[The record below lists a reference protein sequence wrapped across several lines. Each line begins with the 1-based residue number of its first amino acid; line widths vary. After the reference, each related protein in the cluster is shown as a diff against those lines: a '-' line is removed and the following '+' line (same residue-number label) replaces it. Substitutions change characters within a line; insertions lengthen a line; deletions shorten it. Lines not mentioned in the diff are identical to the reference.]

1 MKPMTPSPCALA
13 LALILCGSSAAH
25 ADTVFKPGLFVRQ
38 TQHWDSKTNGFLPG
52 AEEGEGDGCW
62 LVESVG
68 ASEVKMKLVSGV
80 FKPWW
85 ADSAIEIGTSDT
97 WFDNEVYQETN
108 PGAAPLSQLR
118 KIFTPVAS
126 CD

>member
-1 MKPMTPSPCALA
+1 MKTTTPFLSKLA
-13 LALILCGSSAAH
+13 LAVTLCGPSAAY

-38 TQHWDSKTNGFLPG
+38 TQHWDSTTNSFLPG

-62 LVESVG
+62 QVESVG
-68 ASEVKMKLVSGV
+68 AGEVKMKLVSGV

-97 WFDNEVYQETN
+97 WFDNEVYQEAN

-118 KIFTPVAS
+118 KIFTPVES
-126 CD
+126 CG